1 MEYAFEMA
9 SSAVRYGPGVTREVG
24 KVCVVCVCVGGGGG
38 MTGTLNYVVV
48 IILVVDNV
56 EPLEEGHV

>member
-1 MEYAFEMA
+1 
-9 SSAVRYGPGVTREVG
+9 
-24 KVCVVCVCVGGGGG
+24 

-56 EPLEEGHV
+56 EPLEEGHVW